1 MAAIRVVSFRPVDA
15 AWPITDVYAPL
26 AGWMH
31 RVCADLAGCYANSG
45 MCRVRLRWFVA

>member
-31 RVCADLAGCYANSG
+31 RVCADLAGSYKNSVWYW
-45 MCRVRLRWFVA
+45 VRLRLYVA